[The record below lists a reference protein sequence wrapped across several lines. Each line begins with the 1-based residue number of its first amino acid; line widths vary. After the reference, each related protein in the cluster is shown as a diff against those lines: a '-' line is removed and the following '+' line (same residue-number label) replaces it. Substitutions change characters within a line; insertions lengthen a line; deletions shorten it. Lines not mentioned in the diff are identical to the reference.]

1 MLKIALILACMMSV
15 FTLSGCNEPQVRSPF
30 SNELVTAATLEREA
44 DTAIE
49 QREKAI
55 ERDRAKQQAELAK
68 IKREAEAN
76 LAKLDLTQQAERIDI
91 TTNLD
96 ARLAEVEA
104 KYAEQQADA
113 DKAWAAI
120 ENRFAEASESLKRQ
134 HEQRAAGLQV
144 LQTGLSAV
152 PAAAPF
158 AGLLSDPTLLAL
170 LGIGG
175 GYAVRSRMKKAE
187 DKAWDEAKS
196 DADKESAKRD
206 ATWDQSEQAAL
217 LKSLIGKLAGG
228 KSE

>member
-1 MLKIALILACMMSV
+1 MFKIALVLACMMSV
-15 FTLSGCNEPQVRSPF
+15 LTLSGCTEPQVRSPF

-44 DTAIE
+44 ESAIE

-96 ARLAEVEA
+96 ARLAEVES

-113 DKAWAAI
+113 DKAWNAI

-134 HEQRAAGLQV
+134 YEQRAAGLQV
-144 LQTGLSAV
+144 LQTGLGAV

-158 AGLLSDPTLLAL
+158 ASLLSDPTILAL

-196 DADKESAKRD
+196 DAEKESAKRD